1 MKNIRLLLSLWMI
14 ALASIY
20 PGVGQSPLSDTTP
33 DQDIIWYAEQ
43 VPSEAGRLM
52 DEGPLPANQDNISL
66 LIVDSSGK
74 EARTSLDVP
83 LDSWVYLRLSPAA
96 DGELKLYSLYPTGS
110 VDEILSASA
119 KSGKSYRAMYHA
131 ELEGD
136 YEVWYTLDGNRSN
149 SILFHVQEPVV
160 SEETAGRGMAPPMA
174 GSSTGSPSSAI
185 VSYAMEAAPAM
196 AAAPS
201 PSIGFSTGGAKDINN
216 FRENIMQG
224 YLPLP
229 SDVTHEGL
237 FYDLLL

>member
-43 VPSEAGRLM
+43 APSEAGRLM

-83 LDSWVYLRLSPAA
+83 SDRWAYLRLSPAA

-110 VDEILSASA
+110 VDEIQFLRRSA
-119 KSGKSYRAMYHA
+119 
-131 ELEGD
+131 
-136 YEVWYTLDGNRSN
+136 
-149 SILFHVQEPVV
+149 
-160 SEETAGRGMAPPMA
+160 
-174 GSSTGSPSSAI
+174 
-185 VSYAMEAAPAM
+185 
-196 AAAPS
+196 
-201 PSIGFSTGGAKDINN
+201 
-216 FRENIMQG
+216 
-224 YLPLP
+224 
-229 SDVTHEGL
+229 
-237 FYDLLL
+237 